1 MITKNM
7 IHMGYTQGVVQL
19 VISPNDDG
27 VVCQIGDGWFYFG
40 GYTAEEYDSV
50 EAYKRNTTTET
61 IISEIYVVLN
71 ELSYESEFKD
81 EYDYYEAYLRENVVE
96 REWNHNEVW
105 NAIHELSD
113 IRAAYNVFDME
124 DRKKYHALSM
134 GIEALRMAIGE

>member
-19 VISPNDDG
+19 VISPNNDG

-40 GYTAEEYDSV
+40 GCTAEEYDSV
-50 EAYKRNTTTET
+50 EAYKRDTTTET

-71 ELSYESEFKD
+71 EFSYESEFKD

-124 DRKKYHALSM
+124 ERKKYHALSM